1 MLIINNQVIM
11 LILKKMMIWLILKKI
26 MIWLILK
33 MIMILLIIKKKI
45 ALLIIKEL
53 IIWLIIKICVV
64 YIQKTNLYDKT
75 INISKHR
82 NFIEIFDFFLLI
94 NNIILLYCNINGLY
108 IKGLINNFDNKESLS
123 EFISKKIE
131 LINYALLINSI
142 CEYVN
147 ILIILF
153 SIYYN
158 IYWL

>member
-1 MLIINNQVIM
+1 MVN
-11 LILKKMMIWLILKKI
+11 
-26 MIWLILK
+26 
-33 MIMILLIIKKKI
+33 
-45 ALLIIKEL
+45 IKEDNDL
-53 IIWLIIKICVV
+53 VNNKETNDFVKTKEDNDLANIKEDNDFFNNINKKICVV

-131 LINYALLINSI
+131 L
-142 CEYVN
+142 
-147 ILIILF
+147 
-153 SIYYN
+153 
-158 IYWL
+158 

>member
-1 MLIINNQVIM
+1 
-11 LILKKMMIWLILKKI
+11 

-33 MIMILLIIKKKI
+33 MIMILLIIKKKNSFVNNKGTNN
-45 ALLIIKEL
+45 LINNKEANDFFNN
-53 IIWLIIKICVV
+53 INKKICVV

-108 IKGLINNFDNKESLS
+108 IKGLINNFDNKERFS

-131 LINYALLINSI
+131 L
-142 CEYVN
+142 
-147 ILIILF
+147 
-153 SIYYN
+153 
-158 IYWL
+158 

>member
-1 MLIINNQVIM
+1 MVNNKETNDFVKTKEDNDLVNIKEDNDSVNNKKTNDFVKTKEDNDLVNIKDDNDFVNNKEKNSFVNNKRANNFINN
-11 LILKKMMIWLILKKI
+11 
-26 MIWLILK
+26 
-33 MIMILLIIKKKI
+33 
-45 ALLIIKEL
+45 KEANDFFNN
-53 IIWLIIKICVV
+53 INKKICVV

-131 LINYALLINSI
+131 L
-142 CEYVN
+142 
-147 ILIILF
+147 
-153 SIYYN
+153 
-158 IYWL
+158 